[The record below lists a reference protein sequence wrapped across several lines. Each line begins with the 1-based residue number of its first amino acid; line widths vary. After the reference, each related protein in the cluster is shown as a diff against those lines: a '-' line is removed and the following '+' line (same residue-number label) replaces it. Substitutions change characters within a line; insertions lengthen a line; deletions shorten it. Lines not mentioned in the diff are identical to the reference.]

1 MAQIF
6 NGQRV
11 RGVRVLDEGATLFN
25 MMQVRGVRVADDG
38 VLFDGGQQTIGVDV
52 LDQDRAIW
60 NEQLVMGVVVITDDR
75 ALYNGME
82 IFPAWALTG
91 SLGAGVNYEQAYAYV
106 SQNSAGIGPS
116 AALTGIENDG
126 ASAWNY
132 AVSGTGAEVQKVPAG
147 FAFANGKSMTSGTVA
162 PVTTGGA
169 FMVVEFTANSQ
180 GAASSIIIDTT
191 PLTYMA
197 LRISGGNLQY
207 GYHTGTAATWT
218 TIAPAV
224 YGQRTVLG
232 IEINDDAKSVRA
244 YVTGGEILS
253 LGGRTFDDRT
263 FTATRLGVGFDGIIH
278 RAVVVTRPTGQAW
291 SIPFAEVLEDF
302 SGAPVGVPKVTEPV
316 VLNMARG
323 QSLSAGPNPTVT
335 APSGETWQQVFYGN
349 EDIHYISGLSYANGN
364 PISHI
369 GQPMG
374 QGYGPTIGDA
384 SSREMSVVTFV
395 TEGAVVSH
403 GLVRDGLVPGVISHQ
418 WHDIGGISV
427 TVIADPAGLP
437 YQNAEHWLTEAM
449 TVYDQAASVT
459 VPRVI
464 YNQGEADLAQPRGW
478 WRDQFALCWA
488 GMVEQIQRITG
499 QATVPR
505 LYMHQTGGYGNKT
518 SEHLPVLDQLE
529 AVVAAGGI
537 LIGPNWA
544 HLVDNYDDRMVHMS
558 IGGHIEMSEM
568 SVWAIQ
574 STEAGQDWN
583 LMVPATVIRSGNTIT
598 IPVSVR
604 GDENLTTEPGKYA
617 AYGGD
622 PTNLGLEVLGGGSI
636 TSATVSGGNI
646 VLEVSGAVTEVRHA
660 MQANGIDTRTQLDA
674 NGFGYVAHRSII
686 RTTLTRARTVGGL
699 ALTLKRFVP
708 SFSVAI
714 TQAPALSGGSLEVS

>member
-147 FAFANGKSMTSGTVA
+147 FAFANRKSMTSGTVA

-169 FMVVEFTANSQ
+169 FMVMEFTANSQ

-191 PLTYMA
+191 PSTYMA
-197 LRISGGNLQY
+197 LRNFDGSLQY

-232 IEINDDAKSVRA
+232 VEIDDDAKTVRA
-244 YVTGGEILS
+244 YASGGEILA
-253 LGGRTFDDRT
+253 LGGRTFEDRT

-291 SIPFAEVLEDF
+291 TVPFSEVLEDF
-302 SGAPVGVPKVTEPV
+302 NGAPVGVPKVTEPV

-323 QSLSAGPNPTVT
+323 QSLSAGPSPTTT
-335 APSGETWQQVFYGN
+335 APNGETWQ
-349 EDIHYISGLSYANGN
+349 
-364 PISHI
+364 
-369 GQPMG
+369 
-374 QGYGPTIGDA
+374 
-384 SSREMSVVTFV
+384 
-395 TEGAVVSH
+395 
-403 GLVRDGLVPGVISHQ
+403 
-418 WHDIGGISV
+418 
-427 TVIADPAGLP
+427 
-437 YQNAEHWLTEAM
+437 
-449 TVYDQAASVT
+449 
-459 VPRVI
+459 
-464 YNQGEADLAQPRGW
+464 
-478 WRDQFALCWA
+478 
-488 GMVEQIQRITG
+488 
-499 QATVPR
+499 
-505 LYMHQTGGYGNKT
+505 
-518 SEHLPVLDQLE
+518 
-529 AVVAAGGI
+529 
-537 LIGPNWA
+537 
-544 HLVDNYDDRMVHMS
+544 
-558 IGGHIEMSEM
+558 
-568 SVWAIQ
+568 
-574 STEAGQDWN
+574 
-583 LMVPATVIRSGNTIT
+583 
-598 IPVSVR
+598 
-604 GDENLTTEPGKYA
+604 
-617 AYGGD
+617 
-622 PTNLGLEVLGGGSI
+622 
-636 TSATVSGGNI
+636 
-646 VLEVSGAVTEVRHA
+646 
-660 MQANGIDTRTQLDA
+660 
-674 NGFGYVAHRSII
+674 
-686 RTTLTRARTVGGL
+686 
-699 ALTLKRFVP
+699 
-708 SFSVAI
+708 
-714 TQAPALSGGSLEVS
+714 